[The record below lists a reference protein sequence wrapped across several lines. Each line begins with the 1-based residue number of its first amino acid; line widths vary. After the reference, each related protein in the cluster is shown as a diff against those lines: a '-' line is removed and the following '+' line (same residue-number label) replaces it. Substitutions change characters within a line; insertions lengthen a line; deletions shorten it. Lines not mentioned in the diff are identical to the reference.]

1 MGCAVMSR
9 VSMSM
14 KIFLKEPIFGT
25 LSASGNFARDLSER
39 RKEADVVRSLSPL
52 LISTVV
58 SETLQVPRPPGPF
71 KPS

>member
-14 KIFLKEPIFGT
+14 KIFVKEPIFGA

-58 SETLQVPRPPGPF
+58 SEALKVPRPPGPF